1 MFWGTS
7 GYLILLAISLVFILA
22 RKHTEARGKMMALYS
37 VLILIGV
44 IYNPIVAYVGTQ
56 KFMSED
62 TAAYLRVFYLLPLMS
77 VIAYAVTEYYME
89 RWAEEAPKKK
99 ALVLLLLCITI
110 IIAGQLYN
118 RSMYVKA
125 ENIYKISEDA
135 LEISDMI
142 QADKTEDKA
151 RIVLPQEENLWY
163 GIRQYTGDIIIAGHT
178 EDFDSRRTLRE
189 YEESKDFSY
198 VVIEKESEKEKL
210 LIKRG
215 YTKLG
220 ESTSYLVYKK
230 Q

>member
-1 MFWGTS
+1 
-7 GYLILLAISLVFILA
+7 
-22 RKHTEARGKMMALYS
+22 
-37 VLILIGV
+37 
-44 IYNPIVAYVGTQ
+44 
-56 KFMSED
+56 
-62 TAAYLRVFYLLPLMS
+62 
-77 VIAYAVTEYYME
+77 
-89 RWAEEAPKKK
+89 
-99 ALVLLLLCITI
+99 
-110 IIAGQLYN
+110 
-118 RSMYVKA
+118 
-125 ENIYKISEDA
+125 
-135 LEISDMI
+135 MI